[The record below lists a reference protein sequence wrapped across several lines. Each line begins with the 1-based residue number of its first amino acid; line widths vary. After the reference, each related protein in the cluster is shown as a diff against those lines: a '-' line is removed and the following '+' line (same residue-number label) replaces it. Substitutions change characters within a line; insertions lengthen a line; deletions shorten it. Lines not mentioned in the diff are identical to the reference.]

1 MDKINFGKILIIISM
16 LGLIFSISMSSF
28 VLINLND
35 AYEKSV
41 PIFDKIGIIKT
52 HIDTFDGNLEE
63 FSHYLKDVNTKEYMQ
78 RLSNMKSLINTLNS
92 FGFGSLVTGINE
104 DISRFEDVLKNLEKL
119 KLNLD
124 SARNDFS
131 EIKSSFI
138 EYDVIKTNIIGFVK
152 IFRLYVLG
160 MMIYSITLNG
170 LLLYVGYYFF
180 LKSKE

>member
-1 MDKINFGKILIIISM
+1 MDKINFGKILIIISI
-16 LGLIFSISMSSF
+16 LGLIFSISMSSL

-63 FSHYLKDVNTKEYMQ
+63 FSHYL
-78 RLSNMKSLINTLNS
+78 
-92 FGFGSLVTGINE
+92 NE

-138 EYDVIKTNIIGFVK
+138 EYDGIKTNIIGFVK